1 MFKEAENYYKYV
13 LDVAQK
19 ISIPNNLVLALA
31 RLQILYSIT
40 NQSAKYKEVVAMLRS
55 IGDSSSNPIIKREM
69 YMVLG
74 GYYREINNYDSFIY
88 FRLKHIELFKKT
100 IDKNSASDKLNLG
113 FAYTNLGNMFNE
125 LAQYP
130 KALEYLYEGAAYIG
144 DKALTGNEETL
155 YMYFM
160 DAFAGL
166 KKTDSLLKYYRLI
179 NNKMAKRDTLY
190 NVLST
195 ANYLLGKYY
204 KEADK
209 KENAYYF
216 ASLAYKY
223 GKKTDEIDVQV
234 NSNTLYADLL
244 YQHGDFSKALS
255 ILRDNLK
262 TDFEFDKLALANT
275 YLTMSNC
282 FEGLKQWDS
291 AYTYFKKYSTG
302 SESLLQEA
310 ANKNIADAEAVYQNR
325 QKNLLISTKNIEL
338 KNAAKQKLYLFIA
351 LSLVLLIALLLFF
364 IYRNK
369 RNTAKILDE
378 KNKTLATLNSDLHQ
392 ANQTKAKLFSI
403 IGHDLRSPINQVHQ
417 FLKLQQLNPNALS
430 EQDKAKLNQKIQT
443 ATGSLLETME
453 DLLLWSKTQMNEF
466 AAKPQT
472 FNLYE
477 TLLPVQHLAQLNIDA
492 HNIQLQNQIPQNI
505 LVNTDVQFLQTIYR
519 NLLQNAIKATPQGG
533 QIMVS
538 AQQNEQTL
546 LTIFNTGEA
555 FTQQQFEAYLNT
567 EANSQSLH
575 GLGLRLV
582 QELAEKINAK
592 VIFAAKEN
600 GTEVTV
606 VLG

>member
-1 MFKEAENYYKYV
+1 M
-13 LDVAQK
+13 
-19 ISIPNNLVLALA
+19 
-31 RLQILYSIT
+31 
-40 NQSAKYKEVVAMLRS
+40 
-55 IGDSSSNPIIKREM
+55 
-69 YMVLG
+69 
-74 GYYREINNYDSFIY
+74 
-88 FRLKHIELFKKT
+88 
-100 IDKNSASDKLNLG
+100 
-113 FAYTNLGNMFNE
+113 
-125 LAQYP
+125 
-130 KALEYLYEGAAYIG
+130 
-144 DKALTGNEETL
+144 
-155 YMYFM
+155 
-160 DAFAGL
+160 
-166 KKTDSLLKYYRLI
+166 
-179 NNKMAKRDTLY
+179 
-190 NVLST
+190 
-195 ANYLLGKYY
+195 
-204 KEADK
+204 
-209 KENAYYF
+209 
-216 ASLAYKY
+216 
-223 GKKTDEIDVQV
+223 
-234 NSNTLYADLL
+234 
-244 YQHGDFSKALS
+244 
-255 ILRDNLK
+255 
-262 TDFEFDKLALANT
+262 
-275 YLTMSNC
+275 
-282 FEGLKQWDS
+282 
-291 AYTYFKKYSTG
+291 
-302 SESLLQEA
+302 QEA

-403 IGHDLRSPINQVHQ
+403 IGHDLCSPINQVHQ

-443 ATGSLLETME
+443 ATGSLLKPME

-466 AAKPQT
+466 TAKPQT

-582 QELAEKINAK
+582 QELAEK
-592 VIFAAKEN
+592 
-600 GTEVTV
+600 
-606 VLG
+606 